1 MLMYWNGV
9 LKRLDLFAKG
19 SWFIYLIGSILL
31 SLSITTTKN
40 ISRREWLL
48 LFGMIGFYGW
58 MANIILFFIFDQMD
72 SGDPSIGGI
81 PDIFM
86 FVIGPA
92 ATAILFLNRYNTPTK
107 LIRVIFFSM
116 LSFLV
121 EYILGK
127 LGFLKLKGWKPVY
140 SIPFYL
146 LLFGIVLPW
155 TLKIIRK

>member
-1 MLMYWNGV
+1 MYWNGV
-9 LKRLDLFAKG
+9 LKRLDIFAKG

-48 LFGMIGFYGW
+48 LFGIIGFYGW
-58 MANIILFFIFDQMD
+58 MANIILFFIFDLMD

-107 LIRVIFFSM
+107 LIRVIFFSI

-121 EYILGK
+121 EYILGR
-127 LGFLKLKGWKPVY
+127 LGYLKLKGWRPVY

-146 LLFGIVLPW
+146 LLFAIVLPW

>member
-1 MLMYWNGV
+1 
-9 LKRLDLFAKG
+9 
-19 SWFIYLIGSILL
+19 
-31 SLSITTTKN
+31 
-40 ISRREWLL
+40 
-48 LFGMIGFYGW
+48 
-58 MANIILFFIFDQMD
+58 MD
-72 SGDPSIGGI
+72 SGKPAIGEI

-107 LIRVIFFSM
+107 LIRVLFFSIF
-116 LSFLV
+116 SFLI

-155 TLKIIRK
+155 TLKLIRK

>member
-1 MLMYWNGV
+1 MYWNGV
-9 LKRLDLFAKG
+9 LNRLDLFAKG
-19 SWFIYLIGSILL
+19 SWFIYLTGSILL
-31 SLSITTTKN
+31 FLSVTTTKN
-40 ISRREWLL
+40 ISRREWIL

-58 MANIILFFIFDQMD
+58 MANIILFFIFDLMD
-72 SGDPSIGGI
+72 SGDSSIGGI

-107 LIRVIFFSM
+107 LIRLIFFSI

-127 LGFLKLKGWKPVY
+127 LGFLKLKGWETRLLN
-140 SIPFYL
+140 PF
-146 LLFGIVLPW
+146 LFVAIWNCSPLDH
-155 TLKIIRK
+155 

>member
-1 MLMYWNGV
+1 MYWNGV

-40 ISRREWLL
+40 ISRREWPL

-58 MANIILFFIFDQMD
+58 MANIILFFIFDLMD

-121 EYILGK
+121 EYILGR
-127 LGFLKLKGWKPVY
+127 LGYIKLKGWRPVF

-146 LLFGIVLPW
+146 LLFAIVLPW

>member
-1 MLMYWNGV
+1 MYWNGV
-9 LKRLDLFAKG
+9 LTRMGIFAKG
-19 SWFIYLIGSILL
+19 SWFIYIIGSILL
-31 SLSITTTKN
+31 FLSLTITKN
-40 ISRREWLL
+40 ISRKEWFL
-48 LFGMIGFYGW
+48 LFGMVGFYGW
-58 MANIILFFIFDQMD
+58 MLDIILFYLFDFMD
-72 SGDPSIGGI
+72 SGKPAIGEI

-107 LIRVIFFSM
+107 LIRVLFFSIF
-116 LSFLV
+116 SFLI

-155 TLKIIRK
+155 TLKLIRK